1 MVSQTTD
8 TKEFDRAA
16 FERDGFLV
24 KKGFADH
31 SVCDDIMSIS
41 ETQLNDNLAPIEY
54 EVDVQYPG

>member
-24 KKGFADH
+24 KKGFADLLFVTT
-31 SVCDDIMSIS
+31 SCQS
-41 ETQLNDNLAPIEY
+41 Q
-54 EVDVQYPG
+54 